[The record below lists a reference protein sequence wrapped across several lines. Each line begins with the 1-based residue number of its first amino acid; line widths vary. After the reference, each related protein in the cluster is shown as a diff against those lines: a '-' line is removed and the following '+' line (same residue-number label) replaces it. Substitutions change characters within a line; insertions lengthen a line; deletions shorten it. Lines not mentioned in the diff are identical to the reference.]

1 MVDEARSMCRPENSI
16 THVSCRKM
24 IIAGYREH
32 YSTKWGLWRPL
43 VGGFRQTRDFRDP
56 DGDDMLERASR
67 SGQWTSRRRWKTR
80 RSRLVSASP
89 ATVGSGFHC
98 RSHGR
103 FCPRRPAPD
112 ESALG
117 AEVPA
122 DYAPP
127 RSWEQFEE
135 LCADVFQ
142 SAWSDPGLV
151 RHGRGGQTQNG
162 VDIVARHGAIYPIGL
177 QCKKRGMW
185 PPRRLT
191 AAEVDEAVEMAENF
205 EPPLKQF
212 YILTTA
218 PSDAGLLKHVREIS
232 QRHESDGRFTIGLFG
247 WDEIV
252 RRAML
257 DPAVTAKHFGPS
269 AGAAARSPLLATW
282 FMSEGRL
289 EMTGDDLALAV
300 AELSQDL
307 RDWPTGHF
315 VIRQRESDALLSR
328 LRNFEGRQLSRPDR
342 EFARQASRGTPDPH
356 GRRRPRSSGGEA
368 DARRPGCFSLASV
381 GSTNPTTALLSPSS
395 PSSTSRSIL
404 RSYRGCQPTYA

>member
-1 MVDEARSMCRPENSI
+1 M
-16 THVSCRKM
+16 
-24 IIAGYREH
+24 
-32 YSTKWGLWRPL
+32 
-43 VGGFRQTRDFRDP
+43 
-56 DGDDMLERASR
+56 
-67 SGQWTSRRRWKTR
+67 
-80 RSRLVSASP
+80 
-89 ATVGSGFHC
+89 
-98 RSHGR
+98 
-103 FCPRRPAPD
+103 
-112 ESALG
+112 
-117 AEVPA
+117 PA

-151 RHGRGGQTQNG
+151 RHGRAGQTQNG

-177 QCKKRGMW
+177 QCKKRGVW

-191 AAEVDEAVEMAENF
+191 AADVDEAVAMAEDF

-218 PSDAGLLKHVREIS
+218 AGDAGLLKHVREIS
-232 QRHESDGRFTIGLFG
+232 QRHESDGRFTVGLFG
-247 WDEIV
+247 WEEIV

-269 AGAAARSPLLATW
+269 VGVAARSPLLATW

-307 RDWPTGHF
+307 HDWPTGHF

-342 EFARQASRGTPDPH
+342 ELRVKFRAELRTLTDAEGRAVRAVSLMLVDPDVSAWLQSVYEPYDRSPVAIESFINEQVNPSPVRGMPIYLRMTPPDEPESRIQTPLSAAEVSCITAIMEK
-356 GRRRPRSSGGEA
+356 RRERYGAFLTECVSELPDDIRYRKAIPRIVRELFQFMERERISWEEL
-368 DARRPGCFSLASV
+368 CK
-381 GSTNPTTALLSPSS
+381 
-395 PSSTSRSIL
+395 TSML
-404 RSYRGCQPTYA
+404 DFGAWKAEMV